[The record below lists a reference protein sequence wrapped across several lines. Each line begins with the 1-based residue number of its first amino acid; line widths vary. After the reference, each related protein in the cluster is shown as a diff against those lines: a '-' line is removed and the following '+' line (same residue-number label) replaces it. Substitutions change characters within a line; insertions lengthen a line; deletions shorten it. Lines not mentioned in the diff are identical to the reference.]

1 MITRVIKPRRISI
14 YFPSP
19 EQQDKKE
26 KKRDIKLQPR
36 NALWVQQKIL
46 MCNTQET
53 TTFNQEKCCSSG
65 ESDMDI
71 SDMTRKFSDALTPP
85 MQHHPLHR
93 CHHGDFREIFVFIM
107 KEEGKTTGKTMSWW
121 QRLSY
126 AVRLLASRSRRGFHK
141 SPAMTP
147 RAS

>member
-19 EQQDKKE
+19 EQQDKKR

-36 NALWVQQKIL
+36 NALWVQKKIL

-85 MQHHPLHR
+85 MHTPPTTPLPPRRFSRNLRLHH
-93 CHHGDFREIFVFIM
+93 
-107 KEEGKTTGKTMSWW
+107 EGGRKNNWQDNELMAKIELCGPPTGVKI
-121 QRLSY
+121 
-126 AVRLLASRSRRGFHK
+126 
-141 SPAMTP
+141 P
-147 RAS
+147 